1 MALADNFLQLVV
13 IYLDIQNYHLIG
25 ETSRVE
31 YDNDGETLK
40 VWNIMY
46 IVAKDE
52 EVALDTPS
60 LAISKNYLT

>member
-46 IVAKDE
+46 NR
-52 EVALDTPS
+52 
-60 LAISKNYLT
+60 SKG